1 MTVSRPIAALLVA
14 LMFATPTRAVRGQG
28 PAKPTGEPASARS
41 AIDAAN
47 TRFSDQFNKGDAAE
61 AAKVYTSD
69 AILMPPNGAPV
80 KGQSAIAEFWT
91 GGWKAGIR
99 NVKLATTEF
108 AVHGNYA
115 HELGT
120 YELEV
125 HKPDGTVAG
134 RDHGKYM
141 VLWKRA
147 PSGEWHWYRDIYNS
161 SVAATPGK

>member
-1 MTVSRPIAALLVA
+1 M
-14 LMFATPTRAVRGQG
+14 
-28 PAKPTGEPASARS
+28 
-41 AIDAAN
+41 
-47 TRFSDQFNKGDAAE
+47 
-61 AAKVYTSD
+61 YTSD

-147 PSGEWHWYRDIYNS
+147 PGGEWHWYRDIYNS